1 MSRKPQRILW
11 AVACYALVA
20 GAAAHPLQVTGVV
33 VHADDHTTSVSV
45 IAHLPLPCGADPA
58 TCIAQR
64 IHILLDGEPFQPAR
78 VSLQTDAGNGTI
90 TWTARQD
97 RHAGSIAML
106 APVFPERAGDT
117 TVVLVY
123 RGERLVDRMALSPA
137 HPSATVGESLLA
149 VVLRFISMGIM
160 HILSGPDHVLFVL
173 GLVLTRGTARQ
184 LFGLVTAF
192 TLSHSV
198 TLTLTS
204 LGVASL
210 SPNIVEPI
218 IAFSIVVVGL
228 ENLFRRKSDY
238 LLRVGLAFCFGFFH
252 GFGFAG
258 ALGEVGLPAQAIGW
272 SLASFNIGVEIGQ
285 ASILMLVLPL
295 LALAQRHRAQMRE
308 LITRYASVG
317 IAAAGAFWFVER
329 VISIR
334 FTGNP

>member
-1 MSRKPQRILW
+1 MSRIPQRIVWGL
-11 AVACYALVA
+11 ACYALAA
-20 GAAAHPLQVTGVV
+20 GAAAHTLQVTGVV

-45 IAHLPLPCGADPA
+45 IAHLPLPGGADPA
-58 TCIAQR
+58 TFIAER
-64 IHILLDGEPFQPAR
+64 VHILLDGKLFQPTSVA
-78 VSLQTDAGNGTI
+78 LQNDPGNGTL

-97 RHAGSIAML
+97 RHADSIAML
-106 APVFPERAGDT
+106 APVFPDRAGDT

-123 RGERLVDRMALSPA
+123 RGERLVDRMALTPA

-192 TLSHSV
+192 TLSHSI
-198 TLTLTS
+198 TLTLTA

-228 ENLFRRKSDY
+228 END
-238 LLRVGLAFCFGFFH
+238 LLH
-252 GFGFAG
+252 
-258 ALGEVGLPAQAIGW
+258 
-272 SLASFNIGVEIGQ
+272 LASV
-285 ASILMLVLPL
+285 VLRLENDL
-295 LALAQRHRAQMRE
+295 LHLA
-308 LITRYASVG
+308 
-317 IAAAGAFWFVER
+317 
-329 VISIR
+329 
-334 FTGNP
+334 